1 MIAEL
6 NTAPDLITADDL
18 PVFRLPLPDV
28 TYDGIRPLRLQL
40 SAFLNAH
47 GIAPACA
54 AMLALTASEILT
66 NLAKHPPE
74 KSRQTEV
81 KLRLHPKFAA
91 LDISDDSTAFAEFD
105 ARCHEARRKPA
116 AAECLEESGY
126 GLACILRQHAQVSYT
141 PKTASPDGLNH
152 FRVRH
157 VYPVKTAFAASAAKH
172 KLFLVDDDAV
182 QLRRHEAMLSSHY
195 DVICFDRAMM
205 AAKAFE
211 KERPELV
218 VSDLNMPEM
227 DGIGLRQALSALPRG
242 NATPFVFLSAETAKE
257 NSPYISELG
266 VDDFLLK
273 PVKPEKLLGV
283 VRRLLARAGQVR
295 RAHEGRFHADVTDAL
310 KPALPAR
317 FGNWRICV
325 RTVAAE
331 AGGGDFTLSQ
341 QTSGH
346 FLAVL
351 ADVMGHGQQAKFF
364 SYAYAGY
371 LRSLFRLQA
380 AGADPTQFLANLSR
394 SIDGDALLES
404 IILTCQSFQL
414 FPDGRAA
421 IASAGH
427 PPPLL
432 LRAGGAVALESAGPL
447 PGLMVDANY
456 NLLTLQLARG
466 DKLVFATDGFLAPFG
481 HEGSARPRLI
491 AQLDDLTET
500 GAEAAADA
508 LWQHFESINHTT
520 LKDDATLVV
529 AEYGESP

>member
-6 NTAPDLITADDL
+6 NTAPDLPPSDDL
-18 PVFRLPLPDV
+18 PVFRFPLPQV
-28 TYDGIRPLRLQL
+28 TYDSIRPLRQQLLAFL
-40 SAFLNAH
+40 SAA
-47 GIAPACA
+47 GIEDGCA
-54 AMLALTASEILT
+54 SMLALTTSEILT

-74 KSRQTEV
+74 KPRQTEV

-91 LDISDDSTAFAEFD
+91 LDIADDSTAFADFA
-105 ARCHEARRKPA
+105 ARCDEARQKPA
-116 AAECLEESGY
+116 AAECLQETGY

-141 PKTASPDGLNH
+141 PKTQSPDNLNH

-172 KLFLVDDDAV
+172 KLFLVDDDPI

-195 DVICFDRAMM
+195 EVICFDNAM
-205 AAKAFE
+205 AAARAFAAS
-211 KERPELV
+211 RPELV

-227 DGIGLRQALSALPRG
+227 DGIELRQALSALPRG

-283 VRRLLARAGQVR
+283 VGRLLARAGQVR
-295 RAHEGRFHADVTDAL
+295 RAHEGRFHAALTDAL
-310 KPALPAR
+310 KPSLPAR
-317 FGNWRICV
+317 FGNWRLAV
-325 RTVAAE
+325 KTVAAE
-331 AGGGDFTLSQ
+331 AGGGDFTLHQ
-341 QTSGH
+341 QTPQH

-380 AGADPTQFLANLSR
+380 AGADPAQFLGNLSR
-394 SIDGDALLES
+394 SIDGDAFLES

-414 FPDGRAA
+414 LPDGSAA

-427 PPPLL
+427 PAPLL
-432 LRAGGAVALESAGPL
+432 LRRTGALALESAGPL
-447 PGLMVDANY
+447 PGLMAEANY
-456 NLLTLQLARG
+456 NLLRLQLAAG
-466 DKLVFATDGFLAPFG
+466 DKLIFATDGFLAPFG
-481 HEGSARPRLI
+481 HEGQARPKLI
-491 AQLDDLTET
+491 AKLDDLAEA
-500 GAEAAADA
+500 GAEETAAA
-508 LWQHFESINHTT
+508 LWQHFESLLHSTQ
-520 LKDDATLVV
+520 KDDATLVV